1 MGQHTPVVEPPL
13 ECTPSET
20 PPWPDNRGSEIRK
33 IMKIQVLNGKSGVSY
48 RDSILVYFI
57 VIVSNLLN
65 ATSSTQ
71 LLYLSHLSSNNV
83 VF

>member
-33 IMKIQVLNGKSGVSY
+33 IMKIQVLNGKSGVSLISLPGFNISLFHCY
-48 RDSILVYFI
+48 GVKLTKFDFKHSII
-57 VIVSNLLN
+57 IP
-65 ATSSTQ
+65 
-71 LLYLSHLSSNNV
+71 
-83 VF
+83 